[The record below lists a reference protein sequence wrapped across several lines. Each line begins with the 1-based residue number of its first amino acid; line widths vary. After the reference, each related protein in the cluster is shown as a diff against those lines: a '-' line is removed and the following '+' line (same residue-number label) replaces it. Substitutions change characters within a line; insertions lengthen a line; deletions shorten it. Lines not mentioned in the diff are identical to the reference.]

1 MHIKCI
7 NLTNNTI
14 SVIFYSVSFV
24 NVALENEQQITFFS
38 GLSVGHSPIQQ
49 VAVAD
54 TTPPTAD
61 MLAGDAHGRP
71 WTPAAFLSTHTITGT
86 VLLLWRA
93 HESFCLIIRTLWPHM
108 TEIAGQ
114 QISCIK
120 LKTKNIWIQS
130 RTTAVHC
137 CIVSSSYA
145 LVHWSEQ
152 LRPVAAFNVTE
163 AGVVLDHHITIADL
177 LQRTQAEM
185 IQVRYVQSCKT
196 DGATAFI
203 REVKTETLFKGE
215 KYIFSLIKTGLVCK
229 EN

>member
-71 WTPAAFLSTHTITGT
+71 WTPAAFLSTHIITGT

-120 LKTKNIWIQS
+120 LKTKKYLNPVPYHSCALLHCFQFVCADSLIW
-130 RTTAVHC
+130 TASA
-137 CIVSSSYA
+137 SSCLQRNRGGGCSWSPRHH
-145 LVHWSEQ
+145 HWS
-152 LRPVAAFNVTE
+152 PSAN
-163 AGVVLDHHITIADL
+163 AGRDDPGAVCSK
-177 LQRTQAEM
+177 LQNWRCHCIYKRGKDRNT
-185 IQVRYVQSCKT
+185 V
-196 DGATAFI
+196 
-203 REVKTETLFKGE
+203 
-215 KYIFSLIKTGLVCK
+215 
-229 EN
+229 